1 MERVA
6 NAVGFVRQHAFVL
19 ALATYFVVVAGFVYD
34 IIMEPPGIGQ
44 ELDANGIAHTRLI
57 ARGHGNAQYVVEGVF
72 ASFLFVAAAA
82 GFVAMEHV

>member
-6 NAVGFVRQHAFVL
+6 RGLGFVKQHAFVL
-19 ALATYFVVVAGFVYD
+19 AMATYFVVVAGFVYD

-44 ELDANGIAHTRLI
+44 EFDANGIAHTRLI

-72 ASFLFVAAAA
+72 ASLLFVGAAV